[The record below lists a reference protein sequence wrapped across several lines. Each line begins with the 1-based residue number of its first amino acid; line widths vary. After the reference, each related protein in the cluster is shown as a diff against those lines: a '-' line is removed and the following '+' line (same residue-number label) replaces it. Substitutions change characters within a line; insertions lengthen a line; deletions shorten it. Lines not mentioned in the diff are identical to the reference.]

1 MTAAS
6 KGSKP
11 CIALLGGSFDPVH
24 NGHIALANYFVD
36 LIKPDELRVIPAG
49 NPWQKD
55 GLQASG
61 EDRVAMVRNA
71 FGNALTQQ
79 KVPVTVDQQEIL
91 RASATYTIDTLRAVR
106 KELGPNV
113 SIVFLMGADQLQ
125 HLNTWQEW
133 QQLFDYAHV
142 CAASRP
148 GFAMDAA
155 HIPDDVAQE
164 FAERAGTPAQIRNTT
179 QGLACLAPN
188 LAVDISATEIR
199 AALQR
204 GERPISLV
212 PPGVLDYI
220 EQHHLYKS

>member
-1 MTAAS
+1 MKAGKNTVTR
-6 KGSKP
+6 

-24 NGHIALANYFVD
+24 KGHVALADYFIAL
-36 LIKPDELRVIPAG
+36 LQPDELRVIPAG
-49 NPWQKD
+49 NPWQKH

-61 EDRVAMVRNA
+61 QDRMAMVRSA
-71 FGNALTQQ
+71 FSTQ
-79 KVPVTVDQQEIL
+79 KVAVNIDQQEIL
-91 RASATYTIDTLRAVR
+91 RDSATYTIDTLRAVR
-106 KELGPNV
+106 KELGPDV
-113 SIVFLMGADQLQ
+113 SVVFLMGADQLQ

-133 QQLFDYAHV
+133 QQMFDYAHI

-155 HIPDDVAQE
+155 HVPADVAQE
-164 FAERAGTPAQIRNTT
+164 FARRAGALEQIRNTA
-179 QGLACLAPN
+179 QGLAYLAPN
-188 LAVDISATEIR
+188 LAVDISATAIR

-204 GERPISLV
+204 GEHPISLV

>member
-1 MTAAS
+1 MTVTGNAI
-6 KGSKP
+6 KR
-11 CIALLGGSFDPVH
+11 CVALLGGSFDPVH
-24 NGHIALANYFVD
+24 NGHVALANYFVD

-61 EDRVAMVRNA
+61 KDRVAMVRNA
-71 FGNALTQQ
+71 FGTKITAQQ
-79 KVPVTVDQQEIL
+79 VPVNLDQQEIL
-91 RASATYTIDTLRAVR
+91 RASATYTIDTLRSVR
-106 KELGPNV
+106 TELGPEV

-133 QQLFDYAHV
+133 QKLFDYAHV

-155 HIPDDVAQE
+155 HIPVDVAQE
-164 FAERAGTPAQIRNTT
+164 FAKRAGTPTQIRSTA
-179 QGLACLAPN
+179 QGFACLATN
-188 LAVDISATEIR
+188 LEVDISATEIR

-204 GERPISLV
+204 GEQPISLV
-212 PPGVLDYI
+212 PHGVLDYI

>member
-1 MTAAS
+1 MTVTGNAI
-6 KGSKP
+6 KR
-11 CIALLGGSFDPVH
+11 CVALLGGSFDPVH
-24 NGHIALANYFVD
+24 NGHVALANYFVD
-36 LIKPDELRVIPAG
+36 LIQPDELRIIPAG

-55 GLQASG
+55 GLQASPT
-61 EDRVAMVRNA
+61 DRVAMVRSA
-71 FGNALTQQ
+71 FGNNIGAQQ
-79 KVPVTVDQQEIL
+79 VSVNIDQQEIL

-106 KELGPNV
+106 KELGPDV

-133 QQLFDYAHV
+133 HKLFDYAHI

-155 HIPDDVAQE
+155 HIPGDVAQE
-164 FAERAGTPAQIRNTT
+164 FTRREGTPAQIRSTA

-188 LAVDISATEIR
+188 LEVDISATEIR

>member
-1 MTAAS
+1 MKDGKNTVTR
-6 KGSKP
+6 

-24 NGHIALANYFVD
+24 KGHVALADYFIG
-36 LIKPDELRVIPAG
+36 LLQPDELRVIPAG
-49 NPWQKD
+49 NPWQKH

-61 EDRVAMVRNA
+61 QDRMAMVRSA
-71 FGNALTQQ
+71 FSTQ
-79 KVPVTVDQQEIL
+79 KVAVNIDQQEIL
-91 RASATYTIDTLRAVR
+91 RDSATYTIDTLRAVR
-106 KELGPNV
+106 KELGPDV
-113 SIVFLMGADQLQ
+113 SVVFLMGADQLQ

-133 QQLFDYAHV
+133 QQMFDYAHI

-155 HIPDDVAQE
+155 HVPADVAQE
-164 FAERAGTPAQIRNTT
+164 FARRAGSPEQIRNTA
-179 QGLACLAPN
+179 QGLAYLAPN
-188 LAVDISATEIR
+188 LAVDISATAIR

-204 GERPISLV
+204 GEHPISLV

>member
-1 MTAAS
+1 MKAGKNTVTR
-6 KGSKP
+6 

-24 NGHIALANYFVD
+24 KGHVALADYFIAL
-36 LIKPDELRVIPAG
+36 LQPDELRVIPAG
-49 NPWQKD
+49 NPWQKH

-61 EDRVAMVRNA
+61 QDRMAMVRSA
-71 FGNALTQQ
+71 FSTQ
-79 KVPVTVDQQEIL
+79 KVAVNIDQQEIL
-91 RASATYTIDTLRAVR
+91 RDSATYTIDTLRAVR
-106 KELGPNV
+106 KELGPDV
-113 SIVFLMGADQLQ
+113 SVVFLMGADQLQ

-133 QQLFDYAHV
+133 QQMFDYAHI

-155 HIPDDVAQE
+155 HVPADVAQE
-164 FAERAGTPAQIRNTT
+164 FARRAGSPEQIRNTA
-179 QGLACLAPN
+179 QGLAYLAPN
-188 LAVDISATEIR
+188 LAVDISATAIR

-204 GERPISLV
+204 GEHPISLV

>member
-1 MTAAS
+1 MKDGKNTVTR
-6 KGSKP
+6 

-24 NGHIALANYFVD
+24 KGHVALADYFIG
-36 LIKPDELRVIPAG
+36 LLQPDELRVIPAG
-49 NPWQKD
+49 NPWQKH

-61 EDRVAMVRNA
+61 QDRMAMVRSA
-71 FGNALTQQ
+71 FSTQ
-79 KVPVTVDQQEIL
+79 KVAVNIDQQEIL
-91 RASATYTIDTLRAVR
+91 RDSATYTIDTLRAVR
-106 KELGPNV
+106 KELGPDV

-133 QQLFDYAHV
+133 QQMFDYAHI

-155 HIPDDVAQE
+155 HVPADVAQE
-164 FAERAGTPAQIRNTT
+164 FARRAGSPEQIRNTA
-179 QGLACLAPN
+179 QGLAYLAPN
-188 LAVDISATEIR
+188 LAVDISATAIR

-204 GERPISLV
+204 GEHPISLV